1 MNEQPENPEEPVLF
15 WVDPAALLNNHD
27 GHVDREMDVKII
39 CATNMPLVLEAFS
52 TLGDARILEGRDIN
66 KEDVRDADLLALR
79 STTKVNRELL
89 EGSRVRFVG
98 TATIGTDHLDLDYFA
113 QTGIHW
119 CFAPGCNA
127 NSVSEYVTAA
137 LLTLGERHGIT
148 LEGKTLGVIG
158 VGNVGRRVVK
168 KALAL
173 GMRVLMNDP
182 PRERSQKSEVRLQTP
197 DSRNAES
204 ETEDA
209 FVSLDHVLAEAD
221 IITMHV
227 PLTKEGIDKTYHL
240 ADANFFGKARKG
252 LIFINAARGPV
263 VDSPALL
270 AALDTGRV
278 GHVVLDTWEGEPAY
292 RPDLLARVDI
302 GTPHIAGHSFEGK
315 VMGTVMVY
323 REACRFLGVPAS
335 WSHEPLMPPTLAPE
349 VTVETAGR
357 SHESALRE
365 VVRKLYDIEADDRRM
380 RETSGA
386 DDKVRA
392 KSFDRLRKDYPERR
406 EFQYTTVHL
415 KNGTA
420 ALKKKFAGLGFR
432 S

>member
-1 MNEQPENPEEPVLF
+1 M
-15 WVDPAALLNNHD
+15 
-27 GHVDREMDVKII
+27 KII
-39 CATNMPLVLEAFS
+39 CATNMPMVLEAFS
-52 TLGDARILEGRDIN
+52 TLGEAEILEGRDISAS
-66 KEDVRDADLLALR
+66 DVRDAEILALR
-79 STTKVNRELL
+79 STTKVGRDLL
-89 EGSRVRFVG
+89 AGSKVRFVG
-98 TATIGTDHLDLDYFA
+98 TATIGTDHLDIDYFNQA
-113 QTGIHW
+113 GIHW

-137 LLTLGERHGIT
+137 LLTLGERHGII

-158 VGNVGRRVVK
+158 VGNVGSRVVK

-182 PRERSQKSEVRLQTP
+182 PRERSQKSGVGIQNSNP
-197 DSRNAES
+197 RNPGS
-204 ETEDA
+204 ETQDA
-209 FVSLDHVLAEAD
+209 FVSLDQVLAEAD
-221 IITMHV
+221 IITVHV
-227 PLTKEGIDKTYHL
+227 PLTKDGIDKTYHL
-240 ADANFFGKARKG
+240 ADANFFSKARKR

-270 AALDTGRV
+270 SALDSGQV
-278 GHVVLDTWEGEPAY
+278 SHVVLDTWEGEPVY
-292 RPDLLARVDI
+292 GTEMLARADI

-323 REACRFLGVPAS
+323 REACRFLGVPAT
-335 WSHEPLMPPTLAPE
+335 WSHEPLMPPTLVPE
-349 VTVETAGR
+349 MTVDATGR
-357 SHESALRE
+357 TDEAVLRE
-365 VVRKLYDIEADDRRM
+365 VVLKLYDIEADDRRM
-380 RETSGA
+380 RDTAVA
-386 DDKVRA
+386 DDKIRA

-420 ALKKKFAGLGFR
+420 ALKAKIAGLGFR